1 MSTRLRLWAMVLAS
15 GMTNADGGGA
25 VAGVDERRLAI
36 GRDPRVE
43 PEEDGAKSDAG
54 DEIGQEVAQ
63 RLKVDVHGSPL

>member
-1 MSTRLRLWAMVLAS
+1 MGDGACQWNDETDA
-15 GMTNADGGGA
+15 GPGHADGGGA